1 MADKEYLLGNRA
13 RELLIYTNRATRV
26 VTGDV
31 AQKDV
36 RLILQKV
43 AALEDIR
50 EVKSTCAQLIGALDK
65 KDREGFTKSTFRD
78 YGQDM
83 RDIAKA
89 IIRDIHAA
97 NGKMFATEYNERLR
111 LIGLV
116 LDNCSLML
124 EYIQICLDLGIISVK
139 KSETWTKKV
148 LDVKYMTA
156 SWKKNDG
163 ARARK
168 IEDEAKSVEEKRE
181 FERTKAATLAAIKDC
196 RTSPR

>member
-13 RELLIYTNRATRV
+13 RELLTYTNRATKV
-26 VTGDV
+26 VSDDV
-31 AQKDV
+31 SQRDV
-36 RLILQKV
+36 RKILHKISE
-43 AALEDIR
+43 LKDIR
-50 EVKSTCAQLIGALDK
+50 EVRSVCQEIIGYLDK
-65 KDREGFTKSTFRD
+65 KDKDGFTKATFRD

-83 RDIAKA
+83 RNISKE

-97 NGKMFATEYNERLR
+97 NGKMFATEHQERLR

-124 EYIQICLDLGIISVK
+124 EYIQICLDLGFISVK
-139 KSETWTKKV
+139 KSEIWTKKV
-148 LDVKYMTA
+148 LDVKYMAA

-168 IEDEAKSVEEKRE
+168 IDEEEKSAEEKKR
-181 FERTKAATLAAIKDC
+181 FEMTKAATLAAMKDS
-196 RTSPR
+196 RTQHT

>member
-13 RELLIYTNRATRV
+13 RELLIYTNRATKV

-50 EVKSTCAQLIGALDK
+50 EVKSTCTQLIGTLDK
-65 KDREGFTKSTFRD
+65 KDREGFTKSAFRD

-97 NGKMFATEYNERLR
+97 NGKMFATEHNERLR

-124 EYIQICLDLGIISVK
+124 EYIQIILDLGIISVK

-148 LDVKYMTA
+148 LDVKYMAA

-168 IEDEAKSVEEKRE
+168 IEDEAKAAEEKRE